1 MHTDPIADMLTRV
14 RNASAARHRKVD
26 IPSSRMKR
34 DIARVLLSHR
44 FIRRAVEVPDNK
56 QNVLRVFPRYD
67 REDQPIINGLERLSK
82 PSLRRYA
89 RALMRDGEDADDL
102 VQDCLERAWSRA
114 HRWQPGSNLR
124 AWLFT
129 IMHTLYVNQVRHQVR
144 RPTQSLELGR
154 ELIDPR
160 PLGQDRAMG
169 MRDLESGLAGLPS
182 DQREVLLMIC
192 LEAMSYQ
199 QVAEILG
206 LPIGTV
212 MSRLHRARKRMLGWL
227 EGESWTGM
235 RRVK

>member
-1 MHTDPIADMLTRV
+1 MA
-14 RNASAARHRKVD
+14 
-26 IPSSRMKR
+26 
-34 DIARVLLSHR
+34 
-44 FIRRAVEVPDNK
+44 IRPFGELIEAQV
-56 QNVLRVFPRYD
+56 
-67 REDQPIINGLERLSK
+67 

-114 HRWQPGSNLR
+114 HRWKPDSDLR

-129 IMHTLYVNQVRHQVR
+129 IMHNLYVNQVRRQVR
-144 RPTQSLELGR
+144 RPTQSLELGP
-154 ELIDPR
+154 EPMDPQ

-169 MRDLESGLAGLPS
+169 MRDLESGLACLPS

-199 QVAEILG
+199 QVAQILG

-212 MSRLHRARKRMLGWL
+212 MSRLHRARKRMLRWL
-227 EGESWTGM
+227 ERESRTEF